1 MQASAAKQAS
11 GGIQASAFFAL
22 FLSLF
27 FLLSVYV
34 TLLFF
39 FTQASPDSARHAFLA
54 MICNDFNI
62 KVVSATSKYTAISK
76 KVVAKSARDNPERDC
91 GWLWVIYSSSKKFK
105 RMAREALEVC
115 LWVLKESNKS
125 RFDSSVG
132 QEQCIDHIPYYL
144 SGLSR
149 AHFFRQP
156 VYGPCIVCLIAG
168 NEIKIWL
175 WKPWKWSCRKLPCL
189 HLIVMIN
196 VIIWSKG
203 TTLQTF
209 QSFPLKKIAVA
220 RYI

>member
-1 MQASAAKQAS
+1 
-11 GGIQASAFFAL
+11 
-22 FLSLF
+22 
-27 FLLSVYV
+27 
-34 TLLFF
+34 
-39 FTQASPDSARHAFLA
+39 
-54 MICNDFNI
+54 MICNDFNV

-91 GWLWVIYSSSKKFK
+91 GWFWVICSSSKKFK
-105 RMAREALEVC
+105 RMAREALKVC
-115 LWVLKESNKS
+115 LWVLNESNKS

-132 QEQCIDHIPYYL
+132 KEQCIDHIPYYL

-175 WKPWKWSCRKLPCL
+175 WKPWKRSCRKLPCF
-189 HLIVMIN
+189 HLIIIIN
-196 VIIWSKG
+196 IIIWSKG

-209 QSFPLKKIAVA
+209 QSFPLK
-220 RYI
+220 